1 MTVGDLLVIAVAAA
15 FINNF
20 VLFKFLGICPYIG
33 VSRKSSSAMGMGFAV
48 IFVMTLASAGS
59 WIVYSYLL
67 APGPQNL
74 CYRLLALG
82 NDALQPAAV
91 DLRFL
96 RTIAFILVIASLV
109 QLVEIVMQK
118 VSPALYS
125 ALGIY
130 LPLITTN
137 CAIMGVAVLN
147 IEQEYSFV
155 ASLVQGF
162 SAGIGFTVVLILMAG
177 IREKLDLAP
186 VPRYL
191 RGVPIAFV
199 AAGLM
204 SVAFM
209 GFAGLTLTR

>member
-1 MTVGDLLVIAVAAA
+1 MNLGDLLVIAVGAM

-20 VLFKFLGICPYIG
+20 VLMKFLGICPYIG
-33 VSRKSSSAMGMGFAV
+33 VSRRSSSALGMGFAV
-48 IFVMTLASAGS
+48 IFVMTLASAVSWLVYRFLLTPGS
-59 WIVYSYLL
+59 
-67 APGPQNL
+67 QNL
-74 CYRLLALG
+74 CYRILALVRPEVDPG
-82 NDALQPAAV
+82 AI

-118 VSPALYS
+118 MSPSLYS

-147 IEQEYSFV
+147 IEQKLGFL
-155 ASLVQGF
+155 ASLVQGL
-162 SAGIGFTVVLILMAG
+162 SAGIGFTLVLILMAG

-186 VPRYL
+186 VPRCL
-191 RGVPIAFV
+191 QGVPVAFIM
-199 AAGLM
+199 AGLM
-204 SVAFM
+204 SIAFQ
-209 GFAGLTLTR
+209 GFAGLSLGR

>member
-1 MTVGDLLVIAVAAA
+1 MQLGDLLVIAVAAV

-20 VLFKFLGICPYIG
+20 VLMKFLGICPYIG
-33 VSRKSSSAMGMGFAV
+33 VSKKSSSAVGMGFAV
-48 IFVMTLASAGS
+48 VFVMTLASAVT
-59 WIVYSYLL
+59 WLVFNYLL
-67 APGPQNL
+67 APGAQNL
-74 CYRLLALG
+74 CYQILAAGRPDLS
-82 NDALQPAAV
+82 PEAV

-96 RTIAFILVIASLV
+96 RTIAFILVIASFV

-147 IEQEYSFV
+147 IEQQYGFV
-155 ASLVQGF
+155 PSLVQGF
-162 SAGIGFTVVLILMAG
+162 SAGVGFTIVLVLMAG
-177 IREKLDLAP
+177 VREKLDLAP

-191 RGVPIAFV
+191 KGVPIAFIT
-199 AAGLM
+199 AGLM
-204 SVAFM
+204 SIAFQ
-209 GFAGLTLTR
+209 GFAGLSLGR

>member
-1 MTVGDLLVIAVAAA
+1 VEAGNLLLVAIAAV
-15 FINNF
+15 FIHNF
-20 VLFKFLGICPYIG
+20 VLTKFLGICPYIG
-33 VSRKSSSAMGMGFAV
+33 VSRKSSSALGMGFAV
-48 IFVMTLASAGS
+48 VFVMTLASGVS
-59 WIVYSYLL
+59 WLVYNYLL
-67 APGPQNL
+67 SPGPQNM
-74 CYRLLALG
+74 CYRVLALARPG
-82 NDALQPAAV
+82 LDAAAI

-147 IEQEYSFV
+147 IDEGYSFV
-155 ASLVQGF
+155 ASLVHGF
-162 SAGIGFTVVLILMAG
+162 AAGIGFTLVLILMAG

-186 VPRYL
+186 VPRHL
-191 RGVPIAFV
+191 NGVPIAFIT
-199 AAGLM
+199 AGLM
-204 SVAFM
+204 SIAFL
-209 GFAGLTLTR
+209 GFAGLSLGR